1 MVLQDSQWL
10 KTSCMFG
17 NIRIKIAKIDEKS
30 SFWLA
35 APSKGTCGFRFAK
48 IVKAGDGLGGNGLL
62 YALIAR
68 SEQNQV
74 HVDDRK

>member
-10 KTSCMFG
+10 KISCMFG
-17 NIRIKIAKIDEKS
+17 NMRIKIAKIDEKS

-48 IVKAGDGLGGNGLL
+48 IVKADDGLGGEW
-62 YALIAR
+62 IAVCFNCAVR
-68 SEQNQV
+68 AKSST
-74 HVDDRK
+74 R